1 MTVISLINLWC
12 SKNLVDSQFLLGK
25 LFSEDKNQQLEY
37 SIDPYDP
44 AVEYVFLNTCGFIS
58 SGRQEMFHE
67 IQKLLK
73 KKKKI
78 WLLWCAVQYFSSP
91 LFNGEDL
98 NEEGKKITE
107 EESLQRKELISN
119 PNISL
124 FSWQDLL
131 TCTSETLKQ
140 HFQSSQFNEFS
151 RPQSP
156 RFLTNAEKGYEYL
169 KIAEWCNNHCSFC
182 LIPKIRGK
190 QKSLPQE
197 TILEEVQNLINQGVK
212 EIIFIAQDSTRYGT
226 DLYGHSALF
235 SLFEEVEKIEGDFR
249 YRVLYLYPDLLTL
262 DHLKKLTTFKK
273 FIPYFD
279 LPFQHISSP
288 LLKSMKRFYDE
299 KMIYQFLDFIKEK
312 FQPCFIRTNF
322 IIGFPG
328 ETEEDVD
335 KLIAFIEKG
344 YFDNIALFE
353 YHDEPFADSSKLPH
367 KIPYEELHQRF
378 LRVQKTV
385 QTLLQKKKKERKN
398 QIQKG
403 VIQEI
408 REDRAWNYQIEV
420 RPLLHCPEIDEVDI
434 ISPEKI
440 LSAQEETL
448 DIGGE
453 ITYKRF

>member
-1 MTVISLINLWC
+1 M
-12 SKNLVDSQFLLGK
+12 
-25 LFSEDKNQQLEY
+25 
-37 SIDPYDP
+37 
-44 AVEYVFLNTCGFIS
+44 
-58 SGRQEMFHE
+58 
-67 IQKLLK
+67 
-73 KKKKI
+73 
-78 WLLWCAVQYFSSP
+78 
-91 LFNGEDL
+91 
-98 NEEGKKITE
+98 
-107 EESLQRKELISN
+107 
-119 PNISL
+119 
-124 FSWQDLL
+124 
-131 TCTSETLKQ
+131 
-140 HFQSSQFNEFS
+140 
-151 RPQSP
+151 
-156 RFLTNAEKGYEYL
+156 
-169 KIAEWCNNHCSFC
+169 
-182 LIPKIRGK
+182 
-190 QKSLPQE
+190 
-197 TILEEVQNLINQGVK
+197 EEVQNLINQGVK

-273 FIPYFD
+273 FISYFD

-335 KLIAFIEKG
+335 KLISFIQKE

-385 QTLLQKKKKERKN
+385 QNLLQKKKKERKN

-408 REDRAWNYQIEV
+408 REDRA
-420 RPLLHCPEIDEVDI
+420 
-434 ISPEKI
+434 
-440 LSAQEETL
+440 
-448 DIGGE
+448 
-453 ITYKRF
+453 

>member
-1 MTVISLINLWC
+1 MKT
-12 SKNLVDSQFLLGK
+12 
-25 LFSEDKNQQLEY
+25 
-37 SIDPYDP
+37 
-44 AVEYVFLNTCGFIS
+44 
-58 SGRQEMFHE
+58 
-67 IQKLLK
+67 
-73 KKKKI
+73 
-78 WLLWCAVQYFSSP
+78 
-91 LFNGEDL
+91 
-98 NEEGKKITE
+98 
-107 EESLQRKELISN
+107 
-119 PNISL
+119 
-124 FSWQDLL
+124 
-131 TCTSETLKQ
+131 
-140 HFQSSQFNEFS
+140 HFQSSQFNEFVW
-151 RPQSP
+151 PESP
-156 RFLTNAEKGYEYL
+156 RFLTNAENGYEYL
-169 KIAEWCNNHCSFC
+169 KIAEGCNNHCSFC

-299 KMIYQFLDFIKEK
+299 NMIYQFLDFIKEK

-335 KLIAFIEKG
+335 KLISFIEKG

-353 YHDEPFADSSKLPH
+353 YHDEPFADSSKLPN
-367 KIPYEELHQRF
+367 KIPYDTIHERF

-385 QTLLQKKKKERKN
+385 QTLLQKKKTERKN
-398 QIQKG
+398 QIQNG

-408 REDRAWNYQIEV
+408 REDRA
-420 RPLLHCPEIDEVDI
+420 
-434 ISPEKI
+434 
-440 LSAQEETL
+440 
-448 DIGGE
+448 
-453 ITYKRF
+453 